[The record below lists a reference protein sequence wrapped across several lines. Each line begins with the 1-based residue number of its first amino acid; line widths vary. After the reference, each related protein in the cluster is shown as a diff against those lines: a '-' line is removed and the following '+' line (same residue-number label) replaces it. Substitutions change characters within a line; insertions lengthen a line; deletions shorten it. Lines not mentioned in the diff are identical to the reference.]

1 MHKNGDLNNMHF
13 KAFPTL
19 YQAFLLNLPLS
30 DNLEVTKLKGV
41 LLTYILKEL
50 NDNTR
55 DAEILNLL
63 RLLQVEGH
71 DKLLNQ
77 D

>member
-1 MHKNGDLNNMHF
+1 MHF

-19 YQAFLLNLPLS
+19 YQAYLLALPLQ
-30 DNLEVTKLKGV
+30 DIEEVSKLKEI
-41 LLTYILKEL
+41 LLSYILKEL
-50 NDNTR
+50 NDSTK
-55 DAEILNLL
+55 DAEIVNLL

>member
-1 MHKNGDLNNMHF
+1 MNF

-19 YQAFLLNLPLS
+19 YYAYLLNLPLQDHES
-30 DNLEVTKLKGV
+30 VTKLKEV
-41 LLTYILKEL
+41 LLSYILKEL
-50 NDNTR
+50 NDSTK
-55 DAEILNLL
+55 DPDIVNLL

>member
-1 MHKNGDLNNMHF
+1 M
-13 KAFPTL
+13 
-19 YQAFLLNLPLS
+19 NLPLS
-30 DNLEVTKLKGV
+30 DNLEVTKLKEV